1 MFRSLLNYLKW
12 DAIGK
17 RTIVALGFT
26 VGSWFQHR
34 KLYGGSTA
42 VWLTVVSFIMYTAS
56 CLLSGYANQLQN
68 TGTNKKMRL
77 AADLIAIVF
86 MAFGMFGHNV
96 WL

>member
-1 MFRSLLNYLKW
+1 M
-12 DAIGK
+12 
-17 RTIVALGFT
+17 
-26 VGSWFQHR
+26 
-34 KLYGGSTA
+34 
-42 VWLTVVSFIMYTAS
+42 WLTVVSFIMYTAS